1 MASIAGPEGATLEI
15 FGIRTPL
22 IKVGDNL
29 PAVIRKGLTDARL
42 ALEDGDI
49 IVISAKAIGTAEGRV
64 IRLSDVVPS
73 PRAVRLAE
81 MYDLEPAFAEV
92 VISESDEI
100 LGGVK
105 MALTTIKRGVLIAN
119 GGADQSN
126 SPPGTVTLWP
136 EDPQASAESI
146 RAAFLEGKSRLG
158 VLVTDS
164 RTLPLRMGNS
174 AVAIGISGF
183 RAIEDLRGKPDLFGR
198 PMRIKRLAVA
208 DNIASAAQLVMGETS
223 ESTPVALVR
232 GAPVAFGEGYAIE
245 EAHIPRSQCLIMHLI
260 PPRRNSEGEG
270 DVKHS

>member
-1 MASIAGPEGATLEI
+1 MALIAGPEGATLEI
-15 FGIRTPL
+15 FGIKTPL
-22 IKVGDNL
+22 IKAGDDL
-29 PAVIRKGLTDARL
+29 LGVIRKGLADANL
-42 ALEDGDI
+42 TLDDGDI
-49 IVISAKAIGTAEGRV
+49 IVVSAKAIGTAEGRI
-64 IRLSDVVPS
+64 IRLTDVTPS
-73 PRAVRLAE
+73 SQAIHLAK
-81 MYDLEPAFAEV
+81 MYDIDPAFAEV
-92 VISESDEI
+92 VLRESDEI

-136 EDPQASAESI
+136 KDPQASAESI
-146 RAAFLEGKSRLG
+146 RSALLEGKSRLG

-174 AVAIGISGF
+174 AVAIGIAGF

-232 GAPVAFGEGYAIE
+232 GAPVDFGEGYAIG
-245 EAHIPRSQCLIMHLI
+245 EAHIPRSQCLIMHLL
-260 PPRRNSEGEG
+260 PPRNDPKKEL
-270 DVKHS
+270 KHS